1 MSKKPRILLVED
13 DINLGFMLLEHLEDN
28 GFDVKLYKDGES
40 GYHAYTHGHY
50 DFCILDL
57 MLPKMDG
64 FTLVEKIRQHKA
76 KTPILMLT
84 SRSMDEDKLKGFKLG
99 IDDYV
104 TKPFNEEE
112 LVYRIN
118 AILGRTQP
126 EKPQFIKAYEI
137 GAYIYNRTT
146 LTLSGFGEAK
156 RLTKKEG
163 EILLRLCSAQNE
175 IVSRSEILEAVWGE
189 SDYFTGRSLDVFISK
204 LRKYLKKDSRISID
218 AIPNVG
224 LILNVKAYK

>member
-1 MSKKPRILLVED
+1 MLKKTRILLVED
-13 DINLGFMLLEHLEDN
+13 DVNLGFMLVEHLEEN
-28 GFDVKLYKDGES
+28 GFDVKLYRDGES
-40 GYHAYTHGHY
+40 GYNAYQKGQY

-64 FTLVEKIRQHKA
+64 FTLAKKIRES
-76 KTPILMLT
+76 KTKLPILMLT
-84 SRSMDEDKLKGFKLG
+84 SRSVDEDKLMGFKIG

-126 EKPQFIKAYEI
+126 EKPQFNKEYTI
-137 GAYIYNRTT
+137 GKFTFERTT
-146 LTLSGFGEAK
+146 STLLGCNATK

-163 EILLRLCSAQNE
+163 EILLRLCNAQNE
-175 IVSRSEILEAVWGE
+175 IVSRDEILEAVWGE

-204 LRKYLKKDSRISID
+204 LRKYLKEDPAVCIE

-224 LILNVKAYK
+224 LILKIAE